1 MNMNNHAI
9 NIARL
14 RLQTLCFS
22 PKAGE
27 DDPEEYDRLFRDLS
41 PVPCIFWSE
50 PMSAPSLPL
59 HIDFNDLRYNDR
71 RRARREIVKGRFHG
85 GNVGYIEQRDMEL
98 FAALYNKPMDSFTPL
113 QLDILDILRREGP
126 MSVGMLKTMTGKK
139 VKDVSP
145 ALQRLQL
152 AYLVF
157 EDQTDSGYDR
167 AFYPME
173 TEFPDFDPGRIS
185 KADAMDTV
193 ILRLASRM
201 ISVTRQMI
209 RDYFSFNI
217 RDIDDSL
224 QRLTAKDEL
233 TFTDGAWFYP
243 QHLQRLLFEDLPEDK
258 TAYVLH
264 RSDPIVRAFAADLK
278 KTYSR
283 QGTKILQYILIDGR
297 FAGAV
302 YGSFRFTENEIDD
315 IVLDSPQ
322 AEAFKDSIIAGVYAA
337 NSFDSPIAKFN
348 GKPFTD

>member
-1 MNMNNHAI
+1 MNNLI

-27 DDPEEYDRLFRDLS
+27 SDYDDYDSLFRDLS
-41 PVPCIFWSE
+41 PIPCVFWSE
-50 PMSAPSLPL
+50 PMTAPSLPP
-59 HIDFNDLRYNDR
+59 HADFNDLRYNDR

-85 GNVGYIEQRDMEL
+85 GSVAYIEQQDMAL
-98 FAALYNKPMDSFTPL
+98 FAALYNKPMDTFTPL
-113 QLDILDILRREGP
+113 QLEILDILRREGP

-145 ALQRLQL
+145 ALQRLQM

-167 AFYPME
+167 AFYPMD
-173 TEFPDFDPGRIS
+173 TEFPDFSPNSVDKP
-185 KADAMDTV
+185 AAVDTV
-193 ILRLASRM
+193 ILRLAARM
-201 ISVTRQMI
+201 VALTRQMI
-209 RDYFSFNI
+209 RDYFSLNI

-224 QRLTAKDEL
+224 QRLTQTGAL
-233 TFTDGAWFYP
+233 TFADGAWFFP
-243 QHLQRLLFEDLPEDK
+243 EHLQRLLQEDLPEDK

-278 KTYSR
+278 R
-283 QGTKILQYILIDGR
+283 QYTRPGAKILQFILIDGR

-302 YGSFRFTENEIDD
+302 YGNFRFGENEVDD
-315 IVLDSPQ
+315 IRLDLPEPQ
-322 AEAFKDSIIAGVYAA
+322 AQAYKDSVVAGVYAA
-337 NSFDSPIAKFN
+337 NSFDSPIAHFN
-348 GKPFTD
+348 GKPFEG